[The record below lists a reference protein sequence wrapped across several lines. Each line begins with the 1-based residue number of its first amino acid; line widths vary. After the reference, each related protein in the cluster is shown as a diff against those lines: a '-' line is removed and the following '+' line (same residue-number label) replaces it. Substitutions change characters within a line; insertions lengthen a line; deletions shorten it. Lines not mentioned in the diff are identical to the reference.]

1 MRLILKLVALSLLVG
16 SFQSCVSQKKYN
28 ELMSAKEATDQ
39 ALAETQAQVQNLQEE
54 NQELQQTLEEE
65 RERLNGQIED
75 LRSDLNSTQEQ
86 VAEVRDKL
94 NMTEEQLNEVM
105 SSINST
111 LDAYKE
117 SGLSVENRDG
127 RLYVVTEEPFQ
138 YRIGSARLSSAER
151 EALTELS
158 NVLKENPDLRIL
170 VEGHTDDLQYPA
182 DSAMDNWDL
191 SVMRSM
197 NVIRYLLDQGVNPDQ
212 VAAVGYGETMPA
224 VPNDSDENRS
234 QNRRTVVRPDFQVG
248 KIMESVENNQ

>member
-1 MRLILKLVALSLLVG
+1 MRLILNLVALSLLIG

-28 ELMSAKEATDQ
+28 ELVSAKEATDQ
-39 ALAETQAQVQNLQEE
+39 ALAETQAQIQNLQEE

-65 RERLNGQIED
+65 KERLNSQVGE
-75 LRSDLNSTQEQ
+75 LRSDLNSTQET
-86 VAEVRDKL
+86 VADVREKL

-105 SSINST
+105 NSINGT

-117 SGLSVENRDG
+117 SGLSVENREG
-127 RLYVVTEEPFQ
+127 RLYVVTEEPIQ
-138 YRIGSARLSSAER
+138 YRVGSARLSSAER
-151 EALTELS
+151 EALTSLS

-170 VEGHTDDLQYPA
+170 VEGHTDDLKYPA

-197 NVIRYLLDQGVNPDQ
+197 SVIRYLLDQGVNPDQ
-212 VAAVGYGETMPA
+212 VAAVGYGETMPQA
-224 VPNDSDENRS
+224 PNDSPENRS

-248 KIMESVENNQ
+248 KVMEAAQQEN